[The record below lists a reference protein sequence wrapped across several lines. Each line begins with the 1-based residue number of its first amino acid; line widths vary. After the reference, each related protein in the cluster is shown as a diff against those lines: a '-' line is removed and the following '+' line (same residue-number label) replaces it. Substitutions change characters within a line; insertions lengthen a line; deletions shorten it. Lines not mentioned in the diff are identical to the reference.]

1 MQLAV
6 RRLRV
11 RRIRRLLL
19 AVGVL
24 LLALA
29 GVALLP
35 QGLHRGALT
44 VATADD
50 DAGDASGVA
59 QGRVSATRSGDR
71 ACFTVAAAQGRVL
84 LEFPNG
90 WSADRGLRL
99 LDAAGQTRVRP
110 GTVMAFLGAA
120 GAVGTVAG
128 CSGTGRIWTVTD
140 VRLPSL
146 RR

>member
-44 VATADD
+44 VATADG
-50 DAGDASGVA
+50 AGDASGVA

-110 GTVMAFLGAA
+110 GTVMAFLGAPA
-120 GAVGTVAG
+120 AVGTVAG

>member
-1 MQLAV
+1 MQIAV

-24 LLALA
+24 VLALV

-44 VATADD
+44 VATVDR
-50 DAGDASGVA
+50 AGDANGVA

-71 ACFTVAAAQGRVL
+71 ACFAVAAAQGPML
-84 LEFPNG
+84 LVFPSG
-90 WSADRGLRL
+90 WSADTGLRL

-110 GTVMAFLGAA
+110 GTVMAFLGSP
-120 GAVGTVAG
+120 GAVGTVSG
-128 CSGTGRIWTVTD
+128 CPGTGRIWTVTD

>member
-1 MQLAV
+1 MQAAV

-11 RRIRRLLL
+11 RRVRRLLL

-24 LLALA
+24 LLALV

-44 VATADD
+44 VATVHGPR
-50 DAGDASGVA
+50 DALGVV
-59 QGRVSATRSGDR
+59 QGRVSAIRSGDR
-71 ACFTVAAAQGRVL
+71 ACFTVSAAQGRVL
-84 LEFPNG
+84 LAFPAG
-90 WSADRGLRL
+90 WSADTGLRL
-99 LDAAGQTRVRP
+99 RDAAGQTRARP
-110 GTVMAFLGAA
+110 GTVLAFLGAP
-120 GAVGTVAG
+120 GGVGTVAG
-128 CSGTGRIWTVTD
+128 CSGTGRIWDVTD

>member
-1 MQLAV
+1 MQVAV

-11 RRIRRLLL
+11 RRIRRLIL

-24 LLALA
+24 LLALVV
-29 GVALLP
+29 VALLP

-44 VATADD
+44 VATAHS
-50 DAGDASGVA
+50 AGDASGVV

-71 ACFTVAAAQGRVL
+71 ACFGLAAAQGPVL
-84 LEFPNG
+84 LVFPPG
-90 WSADRGLRL
+90 WSADPSLRL
-99 LDAAGQTRVRP
+99 LDTAGQTRLRP
-110 GTVMAFLGAA
+110 GAVMAFLGAP
-120 GAVGTVAG
+120 GAVGTVPG

>member
-1 MQLAV
+1 MQVAV

-11 RRIRRLLL
+11 RRIRRLLV

-24 LLALA
+24 LLALV

-44 VATADD
+44 VATVDGAR
-50 DAGDASGVA
+50 DASGVV
-59 QGRVSATRSGDR
+59 QGRVSASRSGDR
-71 ACFTVAAAQGRVL
+71 ACFTVASTQGPVL
-84 LEFPNG
+84 LEFPSG
-90 WSADRGLRL
+90 WSADIGLRL

-110 GTVMAFLGAA
+110 GTVMAFLGAP
-120 GAVGTVAG
+120 GAIGAIAG
-128 CSGTGRIWTVTD
+128 CSGTGRVWTVTD

>member
-1 MQLAV
+1 
-6 RRLRV
+6 
-11 RRIRRLLL
+11 
-19 AVGVL
+19 
-24 LLALA
+24 
-29 GVALLP
+29 
-35 QGLHRGALT
+35 
-44 VATADD
+44 
-50 DAGDASGVA
+50 
-59 QGRVSATRSGDR
+59 
-71 ACFTVAAAQGRVL
+71 VL

-110 GTVMAFLGAA
+110 GTVMAFLGAP

>member
-1 MQLAV
+1 MQTAV

-11 RRIRRLLL
+11 RRIRRLLI

-24 LLALA
+24 LLALV
-29 GVALLP
+29 GVAMLP

-44 VATADD
+44 VATVD
-50 DAGDASGVA
+50 GHGKASGVV
-59 QGRVSATRSGDR
+59 QGRLAATRSGDR

-84 LEFPNG
+84 LEFPAG
-90 WSADRGLRL
+90 WSADSGLRL
-99 LDAAGQTRVRP
+99 LDAAGQTRARP
-110 GTVMAFLGAA
+110 GTVLAFLGAP

-128 CSGTGRIWTVTD
+128 CRGTGRVWAVTD

>member
-1 MQLAV
+1 MQIAV

-11 RRIRRLLL
+11 RRIRRLILT
-19 AVGVL
+19 VGVL
-24 LLALA
+24 LLALV

-44 VATADD
+44 VATADG
-50 DAGDASGVA
+50 AAPASGVV

-71 ACFTVAAAQGRVL
+71 ACFSVAAAQGRVL
-84 LEFPNG
+84 LEFPEG
-90 WSADRGLRL
+90 WSADTGLRL

-110 GTVMAFLGAA
+110 GTVMAFLGVP
-120 GAVGTVAG
+120 GAVGTVPGCAG
-128 CSGTGRIWTVTD
+128 SGRIWTVTD